1 MEDSVFCR
9 ALAATSEL
17 MLVFIL
23 TPLYLTYKK
32 DFKFIVDLKAGLS
45 IG

>member
-45 IG
+45 IK